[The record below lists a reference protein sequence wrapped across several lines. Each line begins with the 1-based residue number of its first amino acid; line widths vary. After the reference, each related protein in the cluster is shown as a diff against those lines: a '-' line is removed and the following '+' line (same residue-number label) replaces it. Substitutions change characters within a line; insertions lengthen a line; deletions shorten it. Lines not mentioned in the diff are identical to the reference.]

1 MLTVSV
7 VLDRETARAEFA
19 DEGGVAYRL
28 WVEPGDGGWR
38 VVGTDGP
45 VSAHP
50 TRLTAVMAWTAAIG
64 ERIDDH
70 AEQLEEEG

>member
-7 VLDRETARAEFA
+7 VLDRDIAQAGFA
-19 DEGGVAYRL
+19 DAGGVPHRL

-45 VSAHP
+45 VSVHP

-70 AEQLEEEG
+70 AERLEEG